1 MNRAMWM
8 GRGRPCSR
16 TTPVDGRRG
25 DICSMSYEMKGT
37 VKRLF
42 DVWKSETSEFYKREF
57 VITTAEQYPSDVKF
71 SALKEKSD
79 QLSNIKEGD
88 QVMVKFDVRG
98 REYNDRYYVDLNAWK
113 VDKMDAGAPAGG
125 GAEGSM
131 PQPAAADIPAAPAFN
146 PGTPAASDDD
156 LPF

>member
-1 MNRAMWM
+1 
-8 GRGRPCSR
+8 
-16 TTPVDGRRG
+16 
-25 DICSMSYEMKGT
+25 MSYEMKGT

-57 VITTAEQYPSDVKF
+57 VVTTAEQYPSDVKF

-79 QLSNIKEGD
+79 QLNGIQEGD
-88 QVMVKFDVRG
+88 QVLVKFDVRG
-98 REYNDRYYVDLNAWK
+98 REYNDRYYVDLNAWR
-113 VDKMDAGAPAGG
+113 VEKMGAEGAGAPQGG
-125 GAEGSM
+125 QA
-131 PQPAAADIPAAPAFN
+131 PPAAAEVPSAPAFN

>member
-1 MNRAMWM
+1 
-8 GRGRPCSR
+8 
-16 TTPVDGRRG
+16 
-25 DICSMSYEMKGT
+25 MSYEMKGT
-37 VKRLF
+37 VKRLY

-79 QLSNIKEGD
+79 QLSQIKEGD
-88 QVMVKFDVRG
+88 QVLVKFDVRG
-98 REYNDRYYVDLNAWK
+98 REYNDRYYVDLNAWR
-113 VDKMDAGAPAGG
+113 VEKM
-125 GAEGSM
+125 GAEAPTGQDSGQA
-131 PQPAAADIPAAPAFN
+131 QPATADIPPAPAFN

>member
-1 MNRAMWM
+1 
-8 GRGRPCSR
+8 
-16 TTPVDGRRG
+16 
-25 DICSMSYEMKGT
+25 MSYEMKGT

-98 REYNDRYYVDLNAWK
+98 REYNDRYYVDLNAWR
-113 VDKMDAGAPAGG
+113 VEKMGAEAPAGAPMGE
-125 GAEGSM
+125 AE
-131 PQPAAADIPAAPAFN
+131 PAAAGIPPAPEFNPSAPAS
-146 PGTPAASDDD
+146 SDDD

>member
-1 MNRAMWM
+1 
-8 GRGRPCSR
+8 
-16 TTPVDGRRG
+16 
-25 DICSMSYEMKGT
+25 MSYEMKGT

-98 REYNDRYYVDLNAWK
+98 REYNDRYYVDLNAWR
-113 VDKMDAGAPAGG
+113 VEKMGAEAPAAAPAGE
-125 GAEGSM
+125 AE
-131 PQPAAADIPAAPAFN
+131 PAAAGIPPAPEFKPA
-146 PGTPAASDDD
+146 TPAASDDD

>member
-1 MNRAMWM
+1 
-8 GRGRPCSR
+8 
-16 TTPVDGRRG
+16 
-25 DICSMSYEMKGT
+25 MSYEMKGT

-42 DVWKSETSEFYKREF
+42 DVWKSDTSEFYKREF

-79 QLSNIKEGD
+79 QLNGIQEGD

-98 REYNDRYYVDLNAWK
+98 REYNDRYYVDLNAWR
-113 VDKMDAGAPAGG
+113 VEKMGAEAPVAAPAGE
-125 GAEGSM
+125 AA
-131 PQPAAADIPAAPAFN
+131 PASADIPAAPEFK
-146 PGTPAASDDD
+146 PTTPAASDDD

>member
-1 MNRAMWM
+1 M

-16 TTPVDGRRG
+16 TTRVDGWRN
-25 DICSMSYEMKGT
+25 DIRSMSYEMKGT
-37 VKRLF
+37 VKRLY

-79 QLSNIKEGD
+79 QLNGVTEGD
-88 QVMVKFDVRG
+88 QVTVKFDIKG
-98 REYNDRYYVDLNAWK
+98 REYNDRYYVDLNAWRIE
-113 VDKMDAGAPAGG
+113 KMDAQGAPAPAP
-125 GAEGSM
+125 GAAEPASAGASV
-131 PQPAAADIPAAPAFN
+131 PPAQAPFQPSAPAAGDN
-146 PGTPAASDDD
+146 DD